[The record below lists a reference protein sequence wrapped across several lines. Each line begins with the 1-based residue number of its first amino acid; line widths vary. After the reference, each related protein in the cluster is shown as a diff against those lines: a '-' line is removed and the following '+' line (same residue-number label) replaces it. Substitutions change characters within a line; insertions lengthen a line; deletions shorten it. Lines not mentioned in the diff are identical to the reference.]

1 MKNPV
6 FFSLSWLPVMVL
18 AGCTGQTQEATAS
31 GVSFHRSHQESP
43 AVSDIY
49 SLTPEVTRYD
59 RYTLVS
65 IGSQAAQREPLNQI
79 INITM
84 PVPLVQRIGDG
95 LRYLLFGT
103 GYSLCD
109 TAATHFVKLI
119 GRPLPAI
126 QRKIGPI
133 RLSEA
138 LQIVAGS
145 AWRIRVDEVNR
156 EVCFVLR
163 DEYRQFSETT
173 VGRMTPPKMQVPLQR
188 SSSPALSAPTLSNST
203 LATPLPAKPLIAER
217 SKTDTLQSPVAG
229 GRPTTVSSVS
239 PTQPVKS
246 LLSGSTPVTTIPIGN
261 IWRAETGTTL
271 RGMLERWANTTNC
284 PVGGHWVVVWSS
296 PTDYRIDAPLTFK
309 GNFESLLVQV
319 FDLYRQAEKPLFA
332 EVSRL
337 QCLISVSDKPV
348 TR

>member
-1 MKNPV
+1 MGMLMKNPA

-18 AGCTGQTQEATAS
+18 AGCTGQAQETTAS
-31 GVSFHRSHQESP
+31 GVSFHHSHQARP

-49 SLTPEVTRYD
+49 PLTPEVTRYD

-65 IGSQAAQREPLNQI
+65 IGSQAVQREPLNQI

-84 PVPLVQRIGDG
+84 PVLLVQRIGDG

-109 TAATHFVKLI
+109 TTAPHFVKLI

-173 VGRMTPPKMQVPLQR
+173 VGRVTPPKMRVP
-188 SSSPALSAPTLSNST
+188 APTLSNST
-203 LATPLPAKPLIAER
+203 LATPLPVKPPIAER
-217 SKTDTLQSPVAG
+217 PKTDTPKIPVTG
-229 GRPTTVSSVS
+229 GKPTAISSVL

-246 LLSGSTPVTTIPIGN
+246 LLSGSTPVTTVSVGN

-271 RGMLERWANTTNC
+271 RGTLERWANATDC
-284 PVGGHWVVVWSS
+284 PTGGHWVVVWSS

-332 EVSRL
+332 EVSRF

>member
-6 FFSLSWLPVMVL
+6 FFSLSWVLVMVL
-18 AGCTGQTQEATAS
+18 AGCTGQAQETTAS
-31 GVSFHRSHQESP
+31 GVSFHHSHQARP

-49 SLTPEVTRYD
+49 PLTPEVTRHD

-65 IGSQAAQREPLNQI
+65 VGSQAAQREPLNQI

-109 TAATHFVKLI
+109 TTATHFVKLI
-119 GRPLPAI
+119 GKPLPAI

-138 LQIVAGS
+138 LQIVVGL
-145 AWRIRVDEVNR
+145 AWHIRVDEVNR

-163 DEYRQFSETT
+163 DEYRQFSKTT
-173 VGRMTPPKMQVPLQR
+173 VGWMTPPKMRVP
-188 SSSPALSAPTLSNST
+188 APTLSNST
-203 LATPLPAKPLIAER
+203 LATPLPVKPLIAER
-217 SKTDTLQSPVAG
+217 PKTDTLQSSVTG
-229 GRPTTVSSVS
+229 GKSTTISSVS
-239 PTQPVKS
+239 PTQPIKS
-246 LLSGSTPVTTIPIGN
+246 LLSGSTPVATVPIGN

-271 RGMLERWANTTNC
+271 RGTLERWANTTDC

-296 PTDYRIDAPLTFK
+296 PTDYRIDAPLMFK

>member
-1 MKNPV
+1 MGMLMKNSV
-6 FFSLSWLPVMVL
+6 FFSLSWLSVMVL
-18 AGCTGQTQEATAS
+18 VGCTGQAQETTAS
-31 GVSFHRSHQESP
+31 GVSFHHSHQARP

-49 SLTPEVTRYD
+49 PLIPEVTRYD

-65 IGSQAAQREPLNQI
+65 VGSQAAQREPLNQI

-109 TAATHFVKLI
+109 TTAANFVKLI

-173 VGRMTPPKMQVPLQR
+173 VGRVTPPKMRVP
-188 SSSPALSAPTLSNST
+188 APTLSNST
-203 LATPLPAKPLIAER
+203 LATPLPVKPPIAER
-217 SKTDTLQSPVAG
+217 PKTDTPKIPVTG
-229 GRPTTVSSVS
+229 GKPTAISSVL

-246 LLSGSTPVTTIPIGN
+246 LLSGSTPVTTVSVGN

-271 RGMLERWANTTNC
+271 RGTLERWANATDC

-332 EVSRL
+332 EVSCF

>member
-6 FFSLSWLPVMVL
+6 FFSLSWLSVMVL
-18 AGCTGQTQEATAS
+18 AGCAGQTQEATAS
-31 GVSFHRSHQESP
+31 GVSFHRSHQARP

-49 SLTPEVTRYD
+49 SLTPQVTRHD

-65 IGSQAAQREPLNQI
+65 VGSQAAQREPLNQI

-84 PVPLVQRIGDG
+84 PVVPLVQRIGDG

-109 TAATHFVKLI
+109 TTATHFVKLI

-126 QRKIGPI
+126 QRKMGPI

-138 LQIVAGS
+138 LQIVAGP

-173 VGRMTPPKMQVPLQR
+173 VNRMTPPKMRVP
-188 SSSPALSAPTLSNST
+188 APTLSNST
-203 LATPLPAKPLIAER
+203 LATPLPVKPPIAER
-217 SKTDTLQSPVAG
+217 PKTDTPKIPVTEG
-229 GRPTTVSSVS
+229 KPTTISSVS
-239 PTQPVKS
+239 PTQPIKS

-271 RGMLERWANTTNC
+271 RGTLERWANTTDC

-296 PTDYRIDAPLTFK
+296 PTDYRIDAPLMFK

>member
-65 IGSQAAQREPLNQI
+65 VGSQAAQREPLNQI

-188 SSSPALSAPTLSNST
+188 SSSPALSAPTLSNSI

-217 SKTDTLQSPVAG
+217 PKTDTPKIPVTG
-229 GRPTTVSSVS
+229 GKPTAISSVL

-309 GNFESLLVQV
+309 GNFESLLVQL